1 MSMMESDMGEE
12 LKPCPF
18 CGYGGE
24 PEIMTWREPYRSNIV
39 YGVQCMA
46 CGAIGEMGKTREL
59 AAKHWNERAERSAE
73 VVGVKDA
80 YSGFDYCC
88 SNCREV
94 LHVEIQDDWDEYRA
108 DPAHVDKPVEYC
120 PFCGARFIDERRS
133 DDSTD

>member
-1 MSMMESDMGEE
+1 MGEE

-59 AAKHWNERAERSAE
+59 AAKHWNERAELSAE

-80 YSGFDYCC
+80 YGGFDYCC

>member
-1 MSMMESDMGEE
+1 MGEE

-80 YSGFDYCC
+80 YGGFDCYCC

>member
-1 MSMMESDMGEE
+1 ME

-59 AAKHWNERAERSAE
+59 AAKNWNERAERE
-73 VVGVKDA
+73 VDRLQTENAKLRELVRDMWFWHYEGHIDSESQERQMKHIDRVIYCMRELGVDA
-80 YSGFDYCC
+80 
-88 SNCREV
+88 
-94 LHVEIQDDWDEYRA
+94 
-108 DPAHVDKPVEYC
+108 
-120 PFCGARFIDERRS
+120 
-133 DDSTD
+133 